1 MSERFDLAQ
10 AKGQLFQ
17 KGAKKGAEKAKKGA
31 EKAKKAIVDPV
42 VQGAKD
48 YGSTVKA
55 TVEGIKEKGLLGE
68 LADETQNFL
77 FGDNKGEGVL
87 KTGIGG
93 EMSEEGKK
101 KLAEDA
107 AKRSEEQNKDVN
119 TLKAETKNLEKEQS
133 EDTKE
138 KADEH
143 IQQMEELLG
152 KYIGSMDSSKIYNEA
167 PKTIRQAWKSGKFGD
182 IVAPEYR
189 EKYGNYDDFRKA
201 YRDEL
206 KKPKDKRNEEVISDF
221 KANREKTKEA
231 RETRNWYTLQAIG
244 AGMRNI
250 GSALKGGR
258 DFEKNAW
265 DKVQGARM
273 ADAQERYKQ
282 LLNTKANEV
291 VEEAKNKGLMD
302 RENERALRNLYQDK
316 RLQPILNKLDT
327 DSQIQLIDL
336 MQQKSDAINFNTFI
350 NALAIK
356 LMDDPQGAVS
366 SVFGGAKDF
375 VNLTK

>member
-1 MSERFDLAQ
+1 MADRYDLGQAQ
-10 AKGQLFQ
+10 GELFQ
-17 KGAKKGAEKAKKGA
+17 EGIKKGAKKVKEAVVNPLVKGV
-31 EKAKKAIVDPV
+31 KN
-42 VQGAKD
+42 
-48 YGSTVKA
+48 YGRTAKA
-55 TVEGIKEKGLLGE
+55 TIEGIKEKGFMGE

-77 FGDNKGEGVL
+77 FGDNEGTGRL
-87 KTGIGG
+87 KTGMNG
-93 EMSEEGKK
+93 EMSEEEKQK
-101 KLAEDA
+101 HAEVA
-107 AKRSEEQNKDVN
+107 AKRAEGQKEDVN
-119 TLKAETKNLEKEQS
+119 ALKTETESLEKEQS
-133 EDTKE
+133 EGTKE

-152 KYIGSMDSSKIYNEA
+152 KYINSMDSSKIYNEA
-167 PKTIRQAWKSGKFGD
+167 PKTIRMAWKSGKFGD
-182 IVAPEYR
+182 IIAPEYR

-206 KKPKDKRNEEVISDF
+206 KKPRDKRDEEVINDF
-221 KANREKTKEA
+221 MANREKTKEA
-231 RETRNWYTLQAIG
+231 RDTRNWYTLQAIG

-258 DFEKNAW
+258 DFEKTAW

-282 LLNTKANEV
+282 LLDTKANEV

-356 LMDDPQGAVS
+356 LMEDPKGAVS
-366 SVFGGAKDF
+366 SVFSGAK
-375 VNLTK
+375 NLVDLAK